1 TGRSVTPVDD
11 ASSEAV
17 GSGTA
22 PALSTETPHQVS
34 LEESSL
40 DIEPERPHLVSVPDL
55 PAQPEASGQS
65 IVVASDE
72 KTDSAAPQAA
82 PTKPKRPKRGRSSVP
97 KWDEI
102 LFGTTR
108 PED

>member
-1 TGRSVTPVDD
+1 VDD
-11 ASSEAV
+11 ASSEAL

-22 PALSTETPHQVS
+22 PALSTETPHQVVI
-34 LEESSL
+34 EESAL
-40 DIEPERPHLVSVPDL
+40 PIEPDRPHLVSVPDL
-55 PAQPEASGQS
+55 PSQPEAIGQS
-65 IVVASDE
+65 VVVPSEE
-72 KTDSAAPQAA
+72 KTDAAAPQAA
-82 PTKPKRPKRGRSSVP
+82 TPKAKRTKRGRSSVP